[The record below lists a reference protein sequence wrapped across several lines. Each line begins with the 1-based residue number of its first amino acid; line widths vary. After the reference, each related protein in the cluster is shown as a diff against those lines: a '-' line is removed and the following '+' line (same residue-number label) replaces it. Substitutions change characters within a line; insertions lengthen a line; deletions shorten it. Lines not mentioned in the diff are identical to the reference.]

1 MTIENWA
8 NDQEIVGNYLK
19 FPKMDPKVLEFVFLD
34 DGKRGEKFPGSDRVP
49 VEFLVEKEDKQW
61 KFNTSSRRL
70 LNQLED
76 IANQNNSLL
85 AGVGVKITKSG
96 DGTDT
101 QYKVELLTDFKTA
114 DNAQTSEEPA
124 KPIDQIE

>member
-1 MTIENWA
+1 
-8 NDQEIVGNYLK
+8 
-19 FPKMDPKVLEFVFLD
+19 MDPKVLEFVFLD

-85 AGVGVKITKSG
+85 AGVGVKLTKSG